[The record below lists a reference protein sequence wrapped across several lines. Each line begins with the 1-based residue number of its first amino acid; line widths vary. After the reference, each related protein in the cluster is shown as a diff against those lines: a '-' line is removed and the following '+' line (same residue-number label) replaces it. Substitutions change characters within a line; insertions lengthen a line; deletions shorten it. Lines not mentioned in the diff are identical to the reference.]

1 MPESFGARL
10 RKQREERGIDLNWI
24 AEDTK
29 IKRSLLEGL
38 ERDDVSRWPS
48 GIFRRAYLRTY
59 AQVIG
64 LDPDVVLREFLE
76 LHPDPVDVLEAAAAA
91 ASEEAARR
99 NAAPG
104 LLLRTIVDSAIGS
117 LARLRRPGAID
128 GTPSAGPPLR
138 APGHTVLTPAVAPHG
153 SATPLEY
160 PFELEYAPELEAAP
174 EVQAAPELEAAT
186 DVRATP
192 EPAEASQLAEAPVQE
207 DEAQEDEV
215 QEDAWEREEPL
226 QTRLAHDAATS
237 IPAPECPQ
245 PPPAL
250 LLDAANDER
259 EQAISE
265 QEFQGTADVA
275 AHEPS
280 ASFDSRLE
288 AVALLCTEFG
298 RARSRNQILILLE
311 DSARALD
318 ATGLIVWLWDES
330 ADALR
335 PALVHGYSDHVLA
348 HLPAV
353 ARNADNATAEAFRT
367 ASPCEVA
374 ATAQATGALVVPLL
388 IPEGCAGVLAV
399 ELQPGNEARGSV
411 RALATL
417 LAAALAQF
425 VHRARPLPSGRT
437 RIALRS

>member
-10 RKQREERGIDLNWI
+10 RKQREARHIDLSWI
-24 AEDTK
+24 AEETK
-29 IKRSLLEGL
+29 IKRSLLEAL

-48 GIFRRAYLRTY
+48 GIFRRAYVRTY
-59 AQVIG
+59 AHIIG
-64 LDPDVVLREFLE
+64 LDPDVVLREFRE

-138 APGHTVLTPAVAPHG
+138 APGHTVLAPAVAPHG
-153 SATPLEY
+153 SETPLEY
-160 PFELEYAPELEAAP
+160 TFEPEYAPELEAAP

-186 DVRATP
+186 DVKATP
-192 EPAEASQLAEAPVQE
+192 EPAEASELAEA
-207 DEAQEDEV
+207 AM

-226 QTRLAHDAATS
+226 QTPLAHDAAAST
-237 IPAPECPQ
+237 PAPEYTQ
-245 PPPAL
+245 PPLAV
-250 LLDAANDER
+250 LLDAANDGS

-265 QEFQGTADVA
+265 QEFQGTADFA

-280 ASFDSRLE
+280 SSIDSRLE

-335 PALVHGYSDHVLA
+335 PTLVHGYSDHVLA
-348 HLPAV
+348 HLPTV
-353 ARNADNATAEAFRT
+353 ARDADNATAEAFRT

-374 ATAQATGALVVPLL
+374 ATAEATGALVVPLL

-425 VHRARPLPSGRT
+425 VHRARPLPSGRA

>member
-138 APGHTVLTPAVAPHG
+138 APGHTVVAPAVTPHG
-153 SATPLEY
+153 SETPLEY
-160 PFELEYAPELEAAP
+160 ACELEYAPELEAAP
-174 EVQAAPELEAAT
+174 EVQAAPELESAT
-186 DVRATP
+186 DVKATP
-192 EPAEASQLAEAPVQE
+192 EPAEPSQLGEAA
-207 DEAQEDEV
+207 AQEDEV
-215 QEDAWEREEPL
+215 EADAWEREEPV
-226 QTRLAHDAATS
+226 QMPLANAAAAST
-237 IPAPECPQ
+237 PAPEYTQ

-250 LLDAANDER
+250 LLDAVNDER

-280 ASFDSRLE
+280 PSIDARLE

-335 PALVHGYSDHVLA
+335 PTLVHGYSDHVLA
-348 HLPAV
+348 HLPTV
-353 ARNADNATAEAFRT
+353 ARDADNATAEAFRT

-374 ATAQATGALVVPLL
+374 ATAEATGALVVPLL

-417 LAAALAQF
+417 LASALAQF

-437 RIALRS
+437 RIALRT